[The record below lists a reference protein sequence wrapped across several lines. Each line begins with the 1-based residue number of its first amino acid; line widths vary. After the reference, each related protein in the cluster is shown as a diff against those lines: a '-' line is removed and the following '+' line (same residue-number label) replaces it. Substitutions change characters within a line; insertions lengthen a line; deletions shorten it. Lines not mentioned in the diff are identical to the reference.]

1 MKITSFDSNINNR
14 ISRDYKQDNL
24 FDLFQKNII
33 YVNNIALGLYIV
45 PREFEMRLDRI
56 SLYIYGTSDYVEEL
70 MVLNDIISPYS
81 VKQNQYIFYCSKE
94 NLSQLYV
101 TDKMRSE
108 LNKSKQQ
115 LIDSSNTN
123 KRKQTSGFLP
133 PTVKPDNL
141 DQITVTKDNKVK
153 IINKFE

>member
-1 MKITSFDSNINNR
+1 MKITSFDDNSNNKIV
-14 ISRDYKQDNL
+14 RDYKQDNL

-33 YVNNIALGLYIV
+33 YVDNIPMGLYIV

-56 SLYIYGTSDYVEEL
+56 SYYIYGTDKYVEEL
-70 MVLNDIISPYS
+70 MILNDIISPYS
-81 VKQNQYIFYCSKE
+81 VKQNQFIFYCSKE
-94 NLSQLYV
+94 NLGQLYV
-101 TDKMRSE
+101 TDKMRTE
-108 LNKSKQQ
+108 LEKSKQQ
-115 LIDSSNTN
+115 LIDSSIPN

-141 DQITVTKDNKVK
+141 EQITVTDDNKVK